1 MIREK
6 VLELEKS
13 KEQWNITHYNIIKLK
28 NKCGVWVMYDE
39 RDQLLEVAKTSD
51 IFEELDYDL
60 SWIMKQYPKNAN
72 RDKSYTART
81 LFEFNKKFDI
91 LKCDRNRT
99 TAKYRNI
106 AEESER
112 IVVYVIL
119 EDEAVSSDR
128 IVREKLELEIAVNE
142 QALYW
147 NAYGK
152 QRRKAREYFTLRK

>member
-1 MIREK
+1 MR
-6 VLELEKS
+6 
-13 KEQWNITHYNIIKLK
+13 W
-28 NKCGVWVMYDE
+28 
-39 RDQLLEVAKTSD
+39 
-51 IFEELDYDL
+51 
-60 SWIMKQYPKNAN
+60 
-72 RDKSYTART
+72 
-81 LFEFNKKFDI
+81 
-91 LKCDRNRT
+91 NRT

-128 IVREKLELEIAVNE
+128 LVREKLELEIAVNE